1 MIDFAELESRI
12 SLAMLADRYRLRRR
26 LGTIRK
32 LHEAGKPIDRE
43 LKLVITSAT
52 IDSVRFSRHF
62 RTSRGPAPV
71 VEVSGRNYPVEVCYR
86 PFEPDEED
94 DGGEPDLERAVLDA
108 VDELTSIDPTGDV
121 LIFMPTERHIHDTA
135 KALRGR
141 LLSGARAGRPVEILP
156 LYARLTA
163 KEQQRVFE
171 PHRRRRIVIATNV
184 AESSLTV
191 PGDSPRPGAGP
202 IPLDARGVPRL
213 ALRPGSGHVDPR
225 LGQVARPAMGEDGGL
240 VGCVKRTTSPSCH
253 EMVRFT
259 HPTITWHVHPAGS
272 NCGTGSCSP
281 SLSDDC
287 WATMPGTV
295 IASDA

>member
-191 PGDSPRPGAGP
+191 PGIRYVIDPGTAPLARLGPVRGAARRLPATRSWSDTAGCSRSTASRSSPR
-202 IPLDARGVPRL
+202 IWARR
-213 ALRPGSGHVDPR
+213 
-225 LGQVARPAMGEDGGL
+225 
-240 VGCVKRTTSPSCH
+240 SPSRPSGSTGNGRRWGASR
-253 EMVRFT
+253 VRET
-259 HPTITWHVHPAGS
+259 HHFPI
-272 NCGTGSCSP
+272 
-281 SLSDDC
+281 
-287 WATMPGTV
+287 MP
-295 IASDA
+295 